1 MPPEEALTGAGGT
14 GVPPVSAPI
23 VRQCGRCGK
32 AVELDA
38 ACAGRAARCTFCWA
52 MLPPEAGEVVAEVEY
67 REKGRPWVKAAGWTV
82 SLVLHLLLFL
92 GLTGATWLS
101 GLGTGVGEAEVGVG
115 AAEEGTEVSEA
126 AAAPIDLQPPE
137 PVPELAAERPTVQD
151 VPERA
156 AEEPPAEVVPLA
168 LNPVGE
174 TVPGA
179 VDLSD
184 LAVAGGQAV
193 PSAAAGTGTPMPG
206 ASSGDF
212 KGLLRN
218 RKGASK
224 QAALLK
230 FGGKGTL
237 PAVDKGLAWLA
248 KNQQPEG
255 GWNNSVGTSGLALL
269 AFLGAGHTTK
279 VGAYKATV
287 QRGFDWLIAQGRRD
301 GDRLVYERERM
312 YDQGIAAFALCEE
325 CAMSQNPQTRAA
337 AISAIA
343 EVLAAQSNLGGW
355 RYHHRGSDAD
365 TSVTGWQI
373 MALKAAKDV
382 DIRIP
387 VSAFEN
393 ATRFLMSVKSEGG
406 PAQRGRA
413 NDERT
418 ATFGYTGP
426 GGSWNLT
433 GVGLVSLQFM
443 RSRDEALMRK
453 AANFLMQTPPQIGQ
467 RPPDLY
473 GLYYGTIGI
482 FQMGGDYWKKWNE
495 PMKAGLLASQHADGH
510 WDLYSGDA
518 LSTAFAVLT
527 LEVYYRYAPIKPQ

>member
-1 MPPEEALTGAGGT
+1 M
-14 GVPPVSAPI
+14 
-23 VRQCGRCGK
+23 RQCGRCGK

-38 ACAGRAARCTFCWA
+38 SCAGRAARCTFCWA
-52 MLPPEAGEVVAEVEY
+52 MLPPETGEVVAEMEY
-67 REKGRPWVKAAGWTV
+67 RERRRPWVKAAGWTL
-82 SLVLHLLLFL
+82 SLALHCLLLV
-92 GLTGATWLS
+92 GMTGATWLS
-101 GLGTGVGEAEVGVG
+101 GLGTGGGEAEVGVG
-115 AAEEGTEVSEA
+115 TEDWPEVSVA
-126 AAAPIDLQPPE
+126 AAPPIDLQPPD
-137 PVPELAAERPTVQD
+137 PMPELPVETPKVQD

-156 AEEPPAEVVPLA
+156 AEEPAAEVVPLA

-174 TVPGA
+174 GVPGA
-179 VDLSD
+179 VDLTD
-184 LAVAGGQAV
+184 LAVEGGRAI
-193 PSAAAGTGTPMPG
+193 PSAAAGAGAPMPR

-224 QAALLK
+224 QAALLR

-237 PAVDKGLAWLA
+237 TAVDKGLAWLA
-248 KNQQPEG
+248 RNQQPEG
-255 GWNNSVGTSGLALL
+255 GWNNGVGTSGLALL
-269 AFLGAGHTTK
+269 AFLGAGHTTRE
-279 VGAYKATV
+279 GAHKATV
-287 QRGFDWLIAQGRRD
+287 QKGFQWLIAQGSRD
-301 GDRLVYERERM
+301 GDRLVYTRERM

-325 CAMSQNPQTRAA
+325 CAMSQNPEIRAA
-337 AISAIA
+337 AIGAIA
-343 EVLAAQSNLGGW
+343 EVLAAQYPDGGW
-355 RYHHRGSDAD
+355 RYQHRGNGGD

-373 MALKAAKDV
+373 MALKAAKDA

-387 VSAFEN
+387 ASAFEN
-393 ATRFLMSVKSEGG
+393 ATRFLMKVKSEGG

-413 NDERT
+413 NDEPT
-418 ATFGYTGP
+418 ASFGYTGP
-426 GGSWNLT
+426 GSSWNLT

-443 RSRDEALMRK
+443 RSRDDALMRK
-453 AANFLMQTPPQIGQ
+453 AANFLLQTPPQMGQ

-495 PMKAGLLASQHADGH
+495 PMKVGLMATQHADGH

-518 LSTAFAVLT
+518 LSTALAVLT